1 MKFSAACP
9 IAFGCLAVLLFG
21 GCSAAAPASSTPEP
35 TAVPVASAEVITF
48 AKTDAPS
55 ATPLLTPT
63 PAPAKAAST
72 GSTSNPGGNADAS
85 AATAAQMLRLDETS
99 ELVSYWA
106 TVQPDATKYFRQRKA
121 VRAML
126 ACTVGN
132 GVQPVGREG
141 IQFQPDPEVPLMV
154 EGAELYKGV
163 DYNIRGSIYAD
174 SPLTSVTAA
183 MLPRAEGRREE
194 QTVTF
199 DPAEQIFDYSLD
211 SKSDHS
217 SRKGLSDAFDTSA
230 LPAGRYTFTLTATT
244 VANPTPVTLY
254 SAACSIANTKDMFLT
269 QNKFDDNY
277 FEVYSFF
284 KGDTGKF
291 LFQYW
296 IRDGRSISTDE
307 GWREKTLVESSLGR
321 VNADAVAN
329 FELANY
335 FLDHTYV
342 SVTIVNKRANR
353 QTDGRVT
360 LLKKLISKETTY
372 VPRFQS
378 NLQYVSHH
386 TLGLAIDVNDDMYPN
401 KNIETNHVLIGT
413 DVREHLVYNGIKTD
427 ENGQQYYDFT
437 YDGAYSAKF
446 ERIPKTLVNYLL
458 YELAFFRAGF
468 QWGYYYESACDG
480 MHFTLAEFDINRHM
494 YSDVGLRKIYEYIED
509 DNIPTL
515 ESLKNGLPSP
525 TPKGATP
532 APETP
537 TPEAATPTPKA

>member
-1 MKFSAACP
+1 MKFSAIRP
-9 IAFGCLAVLLFG
+9 IAIACLAAILCT
-21 GCSAAAPASSTPEP
+21 GCTANAPSTSTPEP
-35 TAVPVASAEVITF
+35 TAALVASAEVITF
-48 AKTDAPS
+48 AETSAPS
-55 ATPLLTPT
+55 VTPQLTPT
-63 PAPAKAAST
+63 PNAAKSAST
-72 GSTSNPGGNADAS
+72 AIIAGTGDKATAS
-85 AATAAQMLRLDETS
+85 AAAAAQMLRMEETS
-99 ELVSYWA
+99 ELINYWA
-106 TVQPDATKYFRQRKA
+106 TVQPDASNYFRQRKA

-132 GVQPVGREG
+132 GVLPVGREG
-141 IQFQPDPEVPLMV
+141 IQFQPDPEVPLM
-154 EGAELYKGV
+154 EDGAELFKGV
-163 DYNIRGSIYAD
+163 DYNTRGSIYTD

-183 MLPRAEGRREE
+183 MISRGDGKSEE

-199 DPAEQIFDYSLD
+199 DPTENIYDYSLD
-211 SKSDHS
+211 TKSDHS
-217 SRKGLSDAFDTSA
+217 ERKGLGDLFDTSS
-230 LPAGRYTFTLTATT
+230 LSAGRYTFTLTATT
-244 VANPTPVTLY
+244 VAKPTPVTLY
-254 SAACSIANTKDMFLT
+254 SAECSISDTKDMFLT

-277 FEVYSFF
+277 AEVYAFF
-284 KGDTGKF
+284 KGDTSKF

-296 IRDGRSISTDE
+296 IRDGRSISTDTE
-307 GWREKTLVESSLGR
+307 WRENTLVESSLGR
-321 VNADAVAN
+321 VNSAAVAY

-335 FLDHTYV
+335 YIDHTYV
-342 SVTIVNKRANR
+342 SVTIVNRKNNK

-360 LLKKLISKETTY
+360 PLRKLISKETTY

-401 KNIETNHVLIGT
+401 KNIETNHELIGT
-413 DVREHLVYNGIKTD
+413 DVRDHLVYNGIKTD
-427 ENGQQYYDFT
+427 EKGQQYYDFT
-437 YDGAYSAKF
+437 YDGAYSARF
-446 ERIPKTLVNYLL
+446 ERVPKTIINYLL

-525 TPKGATP
+525 TPEGVA
-532 APETP
+532 P
-537 TPEAATPTPKA
+537 TPEAATPTPEG

>member
-1 MKFSAACP
+1 MKRSAVLP
-9 IAFGCLAVLLFG
+9 IALACLAVLLCG
-21 GCSAAAPASSTPEP
+21 GCSIIAPASSTPEP

-48 AKTDAPS
+48 ADTSAPS
-55 ATPLLTPT
+55 QTPQLTPT
-63 PAPAKAAST
+63 PSAPKAAAT
-72 GSTSNPGGNADAS
+72 AAVAGTTDQAAAS
-85 AATAAQMLRLDETS
+85 AATAAQMLRMEESS
-99 ELVSYWA
+99 ELVRYWQ
-106 TVQPDATKYFRQRKA
+106 TVQSDASIYFRQRKA

-126 ACTVGN
+126 ACTVGS
-132 GVQPVGREG
+132 GIEPVGREG
-141 IQFQPDPEVPLMV
+141 IQFQPDPEVPLME

-163 DYNIRGSIYAD
+163 DYNIRGSIYTN

-183 MLPRAEGRREE
+183 MIPRAEGKSEE

-199 DPAEQIFDYSLD
+199 DPAEQIMDYSLD
-211 SKSDHS
+211 TKSDHS
-217 SRKGLSDAFDTSA
+217 ERKGLGDLFDISA
-230 LPAGRYTFTLTATT
+230 LPAGRYTFTLSATT
-244 VANPTPVTLY
+244 EANPTPVILY
-254 SAACSIANTKDMFLT
+254 SVSCSIMNTRDMFLT

-284 KGDTGKF
+284 KGDTSKF

-307 GWREKTLVESSLGR
+307 EWRTKTLVESSLGR
-321 VNADAVAN
+321 VNIDAVAN

-335 FLDHTYV
+335 FLEHTYV
-342 SVTIVNKRANR
+342 SVTIVNNR
-353 QTDGRVT
+353 TQKQTAGRVT

-401 KNIETNHVLIGT
+401 KNIETNHELVGT

-427 ENGQQYYDFT
+427 DKGQQYYDFT
-437 YDGAYSAKF
+437 YDGAYSARF
-446 ERIPKTLVNYLL
+446 ERVPKTLINYLL

-509 DNIPTL
+509 ANIPTL
-515 ESLKNGLPSP
+515 ESLVNGLPSP
-525 TPKGATP
+525 TPEGA
-532 APETP
+532 AA
-537 TPEAATPTPKA
+537 TPEAATPAPEE

>member
-1 MKFSAACP
+1 MKFSAAYP
-9 IAFGCLAVLLFG
+9 IAFGCLAVLFFG

-35 TAVPVASAEVITF
+35 TAVPVASAEIITF
-48 AKTDAPS
+48 AKTSAPS

-72 GSTSNPGGNADAS
+72 AGVSNPGGSAGAS
-85 AATAAQMLRLDETS
+85 AAAAAQMLRMDETS
-99 ELVSYWA
+99 ELVNYWA

-132 GVQPVGREG
+132 GVQPVGRKG
-141 IQFQPDPEVPLMV
+141 IQFQPDPEVPLMA
-154 EGAELYKGV
+154 EDAELYKGV
-163 DYNIRGSIYAD
+163 DYNIRGSIYTD

-183 MLPRAEGRREE
+183 MVPRAEGRSEE

-217 SRKGLSDAFDTSA
+217 ARKGLSDAFDTSA

-244 VANPTPVTLY
+244 AAQPTPVTLY

-284 KGDTGKF
+284 KGDTSKF

-307 GWREKTLVESSLGR
+307 EWREKTLVESSLGR
-321 VNADAVAN
+321 VNIDAVAN

-342 SVTIVNKRANR
+342 SVTIVNKKANK
-353 QTDGRVT
+353 QTNGRVT
-360 LLKKLISKETTY
+360 QLKKLISKETTY

-401 KNIETNHVLIGT
+401 KNIETNHELVGT

-437 YDGAYSAKF
+437 YDGAYSARF
-446 ERIPKTLVNYLL
+446 ERVPKTIINYLL

-537 TPEAATPTPKA
+537 TPAPEE